1 MATNREGGSLLFI
14 ISNQRGNKRN
24 TPDSLPLL
32 ANLNSGL
39 IDESHK
45 TMLNIPFCPP
55 DIYLSG
61 RLGHL
66 PFFREFQ
73 VSLHWILL
81 IAPSTVIR
89 KFQVLIFPVS
99 FQISEIASSTR
110 DCLIKLSQK
119 RWTAPSRNSVS
130 HFSEL
135 FLGLGV
141 THPKQGAGERGWH
154 MSVTPSCP
162 PTSISV
168 QRNSSLL
175 VIYLVAQNK
184 KSWVKVSLDPRG
196 SWWKTILYIW
206 ELREKRSRMANFLF
220 WVMDIGS

>member
-1 MATNREGGSLLFI
+1 MNREGGSLLFI
-14 ISNQRGNKRN
+14 ISNQRGNIRN
-24 TPDSLPLL
+24 TPDSLPLP

-55 DIYLSG
+55 DIYLSD
-61 RLGHL
+61 RLGRL

-99 FQISEIASSTR
+99 FQISETARFTH
-110 DCLIKLSQK
+110 DCLLKLSQK

-135 FLGLGV
+135 FLGLD
-141 THPKQGAGERGWH
+141 
-154 MSVTPSCP
+154 VTPP
-162 PTSISV
+162 PSREQVNGDGACLLLLRVLPV

-175 VIYLVAQNK
+175 IIYLVAQNK
-184 KSWVKVSLDPRG
+184 KNWVKVSLDPRG
-196 SWWKTILYIW
+196 S
-206 ELREKRSRMANFLF
+206 
-220 WVMDIGS
+220 

>member
-1 MATNREGGSLLFI
+1 MGPIATNREGDSLLFI
-14 ISNQRGNKRN
+14 ISNQRGNTRN

-55 DIYLSG
+55 DIYLSE

-66 PFFREFQ
+66 PFFREIR
-73 VSLHWILL
+73 VSLPWILL
-81 IAPSTVIR
+81 IAPSAVIT
-89 KFQVLIFPVS
+89 KFQVLISPAS
-99 FQISEIASSTR
+99 FQISETARFTR
-110 DCLIKLSQK
+110 DCLIKLTQK
-119 RWTAPSRNSVS
+119 RWTSPSRNSVF

-135 FLGLGV
+135 FWGLGV
-141 THPKQGAGERGWH
+141 THPEQRAGERGW
-154 MSVTPSCP
+154 SVSVAPPCPSA
-162 PTSISV
+162 SMSV

-175 VIYLVAQNK
+175 VIYLVAQSK

-196 SWWKTILYIW
+196 S
-206 ELREKRSRMANFLF
+206 
-220 WVMDIGS
+220 

>member
-14 ISNQRGNKRN
+14 ILNQRGNTRN

-55 DIYLSG
+55 DIYLSE

-66 PFFREFQ
+66 FFFREFQ

-81 IAPSTVIR
+81 IAPSAVIR

-99 FQISEIASSTR
+99 FQISEIASFTR

-141 THPKQGAGERGWH
+141 THPEQGAGERG
-154 MSVTPSCP
+154 
-162 PTSISV
+162 
-168 QRNSSLL
+168 
-175 VIYLVAQNK
+175 
-184 KSWVKVSLDPRG
+184 
-196 SWWKTILYIW
+196 
-206 ELREKRSRMANFLF
+206 
-220 WVMDIGS
+220 